1 MVRLLTD
8 LVEEVDP
15 LMELVAVEEMAVAV
29 PVLTDQLLLQYQE
42 QQILEA
48 VEVAEK
54 VTQVQIP
61 MFNQVE
67 VVVKVL

>member
-15 LMELVAVEEMAVAV
+15 LMELAVVEEMAVVV

-42 QQILEA
+42 QQILVEEVEA
-48 VEVAEK
+48 LTLLVAVQELVEAE
-54 VTQVQIP
+54 VQA
-61 MFNQVE
+61 
-67 VVVKVL
+67 L

>member
-15 LMELVAVEEMAVAV
+15 LMELAVVEEMAVAV

-42 QQILEA
+42 QQILVEEVEA
-48 VEVAEK
+48 LTLLVAVQELVEAE
-54 VTQVQIP
+54 VQA
-61 MFNQVE
+61 
-67 VVVKVL
+67 L

>member
-15 LMELVAVEEMAVAV
+15 LMELVVVEEMAVAV

-42 QQILEA
+42 QQILVEEVEA
-48 VEVAEK
+48 LTLLVA
-54 VTQVQIP
+54 VQ
-61 MFNQVE
+61 E
-67 VVVKVL
+67 LVVAVDQEL

>member
-15 LMELVAVEEMAVAV
+15 LMELAVVEEMAAVV

-42 QQILEA
+42 QQILVEEVEA
-48 VEVAEK
+48 LTLLVAVQELVEAE
-54 VTQVQIP
+54 
-61 MFNQVE
+61 
-67 VVVKVL
+67 VLVL

>member
-15 LMELVAVEEMAVAV
+15 LMELVVAEEMAAVV

-42 QQILEA
+42 QQILVEEVEALTLLVAVHELVA
-48 VEVAEK
+48 VEVL
-54 VTQVQIP
+54 
-61 MFNQVE
+61 
-67 VVVKVL
+67 VL